1 MGKIRRL
8 GRKEVFKYYQDRF
21 AEISKKLSEEQYAQ
35 KRVNRKPDKK
45 GNLSDYYR
53 KARFSKI
60 QKALV
65 SGDICLDLG
74 CGLGDLTAILGNY
87 YNKVIGTD
95 LSITALQ
102 YAVKYHKNSRS
113 AFLPANACE
122 QPFKNNT
129 FDFVLLSEVI
139 EHILPE
145 ESQGAIN
152 EIFRILKPGGKV
164 LITTQNKMELRRLLL
179 DLPILMSSKLL
190 GINPFQLK
198 AKLFRKYVWIFGLSC
213 DNLQSMESS
222 GFSEHINVLS
232 PRALK
237 KQIERGGGIIIA
249 ADVQTLK
256 PLWESPFY
264 RYPFLVKFLVFLEK
278 SIKRANFR
286 FFFLSNLV
294 FLAEKR

>member
-1 MGKIRRL
+1 MQI

-21 AEISKKLSEEQYAQ
+21 AEICKKLGGEQYAQ
-35 KRVNRKPDKK
+35 KRVDRKPDKK
-45 GNLSDYYR
+45 GNLSDYYHETH
-53 KARFSKI
+53 FSTI
-60 QKALV
+60 QKALA
-65 SGDICLDLG
+65 SGDVCLDLG

-113 AFLPANACE
+113 AFLAANACE

-145 ESQGAIN
+145 ESQRTIN

-164 LITTQNKMELRRLLL
+164 LITTQNKMELHRLLL
-179 DLPILMSSKLL
+179 DLLILMSSKLL

-198 AKLFRKYVWIFGLSC
+198 AKLFRKYVRIFGLRC
-213 DNLQSMESS
+213 YTLQSIESS

-237 KQIERGGGIIIA
+237 KQIERGGIIIA
-249 ADVQTLK
+249 ADVQTVK

-264 RYPFLVKFLVFLEK
+264 RYPFLVKFLVLLEK
-278 SIKRANFR
+278 FIKRTGFG

-294 FLAEKR
+294 FLTEKR

>member
-1 MGKIRRL
+1 MGKNKKI

-21 AEISKKLSEEQYAQ
+21 AEISKKLSEEQHAQ
-35 KRVNRKPDKK
+35 KRVNRRPDKK
-45 GNLSDYYR
+45 GNLSDYYSD
-53 KARFSKI
+53 ARFSKI

-65 SGDICLDLG
+65 GGDICLDVG
-74 CGLGDLTAILGNY
+74 CGSGGLTAILGNY
-87 YNKVIGTD
+87 YNNVIGTD

-102 YAVKYHKNSRS
+102 YAAKYHKNSRS
-113 AFLPANACE
+113 VFLAANACE

-129 FDFVLLSEVI
+129 FDFVLLREVI

-145 ESQGAIN
+145 ESQGTIN

-164 LITTQNKMELRRLLL
+164 LITIPNKMELRRLLL
-179 DLPILMSSKLL
+179 DLPIFISSKLL

-198 AKLFRKYVWIFGLSC
+198 AKLFRKYIGVFGLRCST
-213 DNLQSMESS
+213 LESIECS
-222 GFSEHINVLS
+222 GFTEHINVLS

-237 KQIERGGGIIIA
+237 TQIERGGGIKIA
-249 ADVQTLK
+249 ADVQTLR

-278 SIKRANFR
+278 SIKRTDFR

>member
-1 MGKIRRL
+1 MGKNKKI

-21 AEISKKLSEEQYAQ
+21 AEISKKLSEEQHAQ
-35 KRVNRKPDKK
+35 KRVNRRPDKK

-53 KARFSKI
+53 EARFSRI

-65 SGDICLDLG
+65 GGDMCLDVG
-74 CGLGDLTAILGNY
+74 CGLGNLTAILGNY
-87 YNKVIGTD
+87 YNNVIGTD
-95 LSITALQ
+95 LSITALHV
-102 YAVKYHKNSRS
+102 VKYHKNSRS
-113 AFLPANACE
+113 TFLAASACE

-129 FDFVLLSEVI
+129 FDFVLLQEVI

-145 ESQGAIN
+145 ESQGTIN

-164 LITTQNKMELRRLLL
+164 LITTPNKMELRRLLL
-179 DLPILMSSKLL
+179 NFPILMSSKVL

-198 AKLFRKYVWIFGLSC
+198 AKFFRKYVWILGLRC
-213 DNLQSMESS
+213 DTLESIECS
-222 GFSEHINVLS
+222 GFTEHINVLS
-232 PRALK
+232 PRTLK
-237 KQIERGGGIIIA
+237 TQIEGGGGIIIA
-249 ADVQTLK
+249 ADVQTIK

-264 RYPFLVKFLVFLEK
+264 HYPFLVKFLVFLEK
-278 SIKRANFR
+278 FIKRTDFR

>member
-1 MGKIRRL
+1 MFKKSDFRKVQDVGKNKKI

-21 AEISKKLSEEQYAQ
+21 AEISKKLSEEQHTQ
-35 KRVNRKPDKK
+35 KRVNTKLHKK

-53 KARFSKI
+53 EAHFSSI

-74 CGLGDLTAILGNY
+74 CGLGDFAVILGNY

-102 YAVKYHKNSRS
+102 YAVNYHKNSRS
-113 AFLPANACE
+113 AFLAANACE

-139 EHILPE
+139 EHILSE

-152 EIFRILKPGGKV
+152 EIFGILKPGGKV
-164 LITTQNKMELRRLLL
+164 LITTPNKMELRRLLL
-179 DLPILMSSKLL
+179 DLPILMSSKVL

-198 AKLFRKYVWIFGLSC
+198 AKLLRKYVWIFGLRC
-213 DNLQSMESS
+213 RNLQSIECS
-222 GFSEHINVLS
+222 GFTEHINVLS

-237 KQIERGGGIIIA
+237 KQIERGGGIIRR
-249 ADVQTLK
+249 TFK
-256 PLWESPFY
+256 P
-264 RYPFLVKFLVFLEK
+264 
-278 SIKRANFR
+278 
-286 FFFLSNLV
+286 
-294 FLAEKR
+294 